1 MHDVWRA
8 RSAVMSATS
17 RCTPSKMSDWFVSS
31 NEATRR
37 SIWRAS
43 SCERESVRA
52 RRGEHL
58 HAEQVNSGNQRACD
72 CARYPRRTRWRRA
85 DEMRWSALVLAVNV
99 GL

>member
-1 MHDVWRA
+1 MRKGMHDVWRA

-43 SCERESVRA
+43 SCERVGARA
-52 RRGEHL
+52 
-58 HAEQVNSGNQRACD
+58 
-72 CARYPRRTRWRRA
+72 PW
-85 DEMRWSALVLAVNV
+85 
-99 GL
+99 

>member
-43 SCERESVRA
+43 SW
-52 RRGEHL
+52 RGRQVPAV
-58 HAEQVNSGNQRACD
+58 HA
-72 CARYPRRTRWRRA
+72 PW
-85 DEMRWSALVLAVNV
+85 
-99 GL
+99 